1 MESARKLVLYIAQSL
16 DGYIAREDESLD
28 WLFKCEGAGDNG
40 YSAFYETVD
49 TILLGR
55 KTYQW
60 VLRNVES
67 GFPYRGKKCYVFSRT
82 LTGKSESVEYVNQ
95 DVVSFTASLKARHGK
110 DIGMVGGTEVLNP
123 LLCEKLVD
131 DFIIHVAPTI
141 IGQGIPLF
149 KSGSYEM
156 WLELVKVTQYNQFVE
171 LHYRRK

>member
-1 MESARKLVLYIAQSL
+1 
-16 DGYIAREDESLD
+16 
-28 WLFKCEGAGDNG
+28 
-40 YSAFYETVD
+40 
-49 TILLGR
+49 
-55 KTYQW
+55 
-60 VLRNVES
+60 
-67 GFPYRGKKCYVFSRT
+67 
-82 LTGKSESVEYVNQ
+82 
-95 DVVSFTASLKARHGK
+95 
-110 DIGMVGGTEVLNP
+110 MVGGTEVLNP